1 MKDETFARFES
12 WRDIKEWAE
21 QNGYINMA
29 KRMQLNNDC
38 WNSSGEFGRNQ
49 AAICDMMRFAR
60 NETQRHEVAKMYDDS
75 CKENLGLY

>member
-1 MKDETFARFES
+1 MKDESFAEFES

-49 AAICDMMRFAR
+49 VFVCDSMRMAR
-60 NETQRHEVAKMYDDS
+60 NEKARHEFAKMFDDS
-75 CKENLGLY
+75 CKENFGLY